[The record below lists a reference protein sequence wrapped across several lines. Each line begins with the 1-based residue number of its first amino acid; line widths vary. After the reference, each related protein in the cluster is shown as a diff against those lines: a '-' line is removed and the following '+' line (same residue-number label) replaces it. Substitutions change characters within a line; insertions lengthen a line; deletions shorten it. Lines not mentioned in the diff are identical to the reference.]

1 MNIRQV
7 KREKV
12 SRIAGAA
19 LAALAGLL
27 LTEASASA
35 QQKEI
40 AVILP
45 AAGDPYFKQKAA
57 GYGDAGKKPLFGG
70 IE

>member
-19 LAALAGLL
+19 LAAVAGLL
-27 LTEASASA
+27 LTEASAIA

-40 AVILP
+40 AVMLP
-45 AAGDPYFKQKAA
+45 AAGDP
-57 GYGDAGKKPLFGG
+57 
-70 IE
+70 ISN